1 MPQTFIVHHGTSW
14 ENAKNIAQNGFRPS
28 REEGSYLGAGVYAG
42 DKAKATRF
50 AETDSWHGGDGGAA
64 VIKMRVTVDDVK
76 TVYGH
81 TSGGTGNRSDAIY
94 YQPGY
99 GGSVKNPEFCL
110 REGANIEIL
119 EIDRVK

>member
-1 MPQTFIVHHGTSW
+1 MPMGMYGGKLGGGGDGGGLVGGGGKGGGGDGT
-14 ENAKNIAQNGFRPS
+14 
-28 REEGSYLGAGVYAG
+28 G
-42 DKAKATRF
+42 DGGGG
-50 AETDSWHGGDGGAA
+50 HGGDGGAA

-76 TVYGH
+76 TVYRH
-81 TSGGTGNRSDAIY
+81 TSGDTGNRSDAIY